1 MFDLKLLLE
10 FVMNAITDLTSED
23 VLFVEDK
30 EFLMLIIAKNVF
42 NRKKTE
48 MDVVKLLIL
57 EVLERIYFTRERNMD
72 LKNDYIYF
80 IIITIIIII
89 IISYLFYS
97 YLYYYILFKLLYNY
111 MIIYLF

>member
-1 MFDLKLLLE
+1 
-10 FVMNAITDLTSED
+10 
-23 VLFVEDK
+23 
-30 EFLMLIIAKNVF
+30 MLIIAKNVF

-72 LKNDYIYF
+72 LKNDNIYF